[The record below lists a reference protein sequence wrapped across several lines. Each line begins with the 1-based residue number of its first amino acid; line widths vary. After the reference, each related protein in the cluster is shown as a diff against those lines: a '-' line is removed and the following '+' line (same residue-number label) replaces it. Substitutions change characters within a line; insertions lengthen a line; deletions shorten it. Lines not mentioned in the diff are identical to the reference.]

1 MWSYDLKAH
10 DLDII
15 PELLEFVNSTR
26 KCYFQSKKERSL
38 AKEKFSKDCQLAELN
53 EKISKLNTDAT
64 LLKSTLS
71 DLKKT
76 SDKTLLDAQKQ
87 KLLLK
92 FQLLSCFMTVAIINL
107 SNSVCSTT
115 EGQDFLLKSLKFL
128 H

>member
-1 MWSYDLKAH
+1 MEAH

-26 KCYFQSKKERSL
+26 KRYFQSKKERSL
-38 AKEKFSKDCQLAELN
+38 AKGKFSKDCQLAELN

-92 FQLLSCFMTVAIINL
+92 FQLLSSFMTVAIMHL
-107 SNSVCSTT
+107 SNSVYSTMEART
-115 EGQDFLLKSLKFL
+115 FS
-128 H
+128 